1 MIINTK
7 NILIIMKLF
16 ITTITIIILINEIKT
31 NIEPNNNFIYIN
43 NEEQYININEY
54 PRDSNENINNIE
66 INNKYIY
73 NQNKIPEKE
82 IKEKDEQNNYI
93 EIEEEK
99 EINAAFK

>member
-82 IKEKDEQNNYI
+82 
-93 EIEEEK
+93 
-99 EINAAFK
+99 